1 MTILKAKFESKCEV
15 AYPEDEQAA
24 DGSLIEY
31 RDRDGNRIGRGE
43 LELCEGIKIG
53 DEIIYQIVDQGHSY
67 DRRSWKRTSVGHL
80 KCRAEEYD
88 RKVLDGIR
96 KMGLDILSKLDE
108 NSTTDEKI
116 MDSTFLTPT
125 SMARHMERWTEQQRL
140 RVRPESSN
148 LFKTEKETA

>member
-1 MTILKAKFESKCEV
+1 MTILKARFESKCEV

-24 DGSLIEY
+24 DGS
-31 RDRDGNRIGRGE
+31 GE
-43 LELCEGIKIG
+43 VELCDGIKVG
-53 DEIIYQIVDQGHSY
+53 DEMIYQIMQRSERR
-67 DRRSWKRTSVGHL
+67 DRLNLPGTIYTSVGHL

-125 SMARHMERWTEQQRL
+125 SMARHMERWTEEQRL
-140 RVRPESSN
+140 RVRPENSN